1 MLNELSAKTVDG
13 DVKFREDMQMA
24 PGDNF
29 EVIERVKEFYKAGDN
44 LSILNSNI
52 INSYSKVKL

>member
-29 EVIERVKEFYKAGDN
+29 EVIQDELTKEEVDELLKQKQ
-44 LSILNSNI
+44 L
-52 INSYSKVKL
+52 